1 MKTIPYEKLNE
12 EIFFEQ
18 LDNGLQVFILPKPGF
33 KKTFAT
39 FSTNYGSVDNHFQV
53 EGKDKVKV
61 PDGIAHFLEHKMF
74 EEPTGDVFSQFSSQ
88 GASANAFTSF
98 DRTVYLFS
106 ATEQI
111 EKNIETLINFVQNPY
126 FTDESVEK
134 EKGIIGQEI
143 NMYKDNPDWRCYF
156 GLIDAMYHTHP
167 VHIDIAG
174 TIDSISKITKEQLF
188 ECYYTFYHPSNM
200 NLFIVGGVEPE
211 KIMKL
216 VKENQAHKNYKKQGD
231 IKRYFENE
239 STSVK
244 EVKKI
249 TVLPVSL
256 PKCLFGFKESELE
269 NEPNGLLQREC
280 EMKVLLDILFGSSSE
295 IYQKLYDEKLITDQ
309 FSHEYNGQYDYAF
322 SIMGGETKNPEMLLS
337 RVREEIEKVM
347 NQGIK
352 PTAFERS
359 RKKKIGTFL
368 RLLNSPESIASE
380 FTRYQFK
387 NIDLFDILTTYEN
400 MKIEQINNRL
410 NTHFDWT
417 KMSASIVQSEENG

>member
-12 EIFFEQ
+12 KIFYEK
-18 LDNGLQVFILPKPGF
+18 LDNGLKVFILPKPGF

-39 FSTNYGSVDNHFQV
+39 FSTNYGSIDNHFQV
-53 EGKDKVKV
+53 EGKEKVKV

-74 EEPTGDVFSQFSSQ
+74 EEPTGDIFSQFSSQ

-111 EKNIETLINFVQNPY
+111 EKNIQTLINFVQNPY

-200 NLFIVGGVEPE
+200 NLFIVGGVDPE
-211 KIMKL
+211 QIMKL
-216 VKENQAHKNYKKQGD
+216 IKENQANKNYEKQGD

-239 STSVK
+239 SSSVK

-256 PKCLFGFKESELE
+256 PKCLFGFKESQLE

-295 IYQKLYDEKLITDQ
+295 IYQTLYDEKLITDQ
-309 FSHEYNGQYDYAF
+309 FSHEYNGQYTYAF
-322 SIMGGETKNPEMLLS
+322 SIMGGETRDPEMLLS
-337 RVREEIEKVM
+337 RVKEEIEKVIEK
-347 NQGIK
+347 GIE
-352 PTAFERS
+352 PAAFERS
-359 RKKKIGTFL
+359 CKKKIGTFL
-368 RLLNSPESIASE
+368 RLLNSPESIATE
-380 FTRYQFK
+380 FTRYEFK

-400 MKIEQINNRL
+400 MKIEHVNNRL
-410 NTHFDWT
+410 NNHFNWD
-417 KMSASIVQSEENG
+417 KMSVSIVKGEENG